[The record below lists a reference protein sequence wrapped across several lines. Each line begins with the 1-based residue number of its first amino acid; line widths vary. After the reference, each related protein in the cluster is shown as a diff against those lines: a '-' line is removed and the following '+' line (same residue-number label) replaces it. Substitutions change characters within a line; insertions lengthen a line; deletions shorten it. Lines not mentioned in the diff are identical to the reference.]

1 MRKNTARLRQVVIP
15 GAKKKSPGKN
25 GQGARVTRNTDV
37 ALIIDIENDC
47 LFLMGKMSGWE
58 RILLLT
64 WEFSAE
70 L

>member
-47 LFLMGKMSGWE
+47 LFLDGKNVWMGKNSSSHLGVF
-58 RILLLT
+58 R
-64 WEFSAE
+64 
-70 L
+70 